1 MLNMRLKQ
9 VILSVSDDIDE
20 TDLVDQVEGV
30 VEAMREEIV
39 ARDEEVEK
47 AQNMDLDAKKVELEQ
62 TIEVLKSEN
71 ESLWAQTPKVEL
83 DNSDEMRPTQMVDKL
98 NKVEKKC

>member
-1 MLNMRLKQ
+1 MQAKTEELLNSKSQHDLLKTELEMMQMRLKQ

-20 TDLVDQVEGV
+20 SDLVDQVEGV

-47 AQNMDLDAKKVELEQ
+47 AQEVNLDAKKVELEQ
-62 TIEVLKSEN
+62 TIEVLRSEN
-71 ESLWAQTPKVEL
+71 EGL
-83 DNSDEMRPTQMVDKL
+83 
-98 NKVEKKC
+98 